1 MDKLESFKKGVT
13 VCAKAEECRNRMSNL
28 KQFSEVLE
36 NAEKLEDLAI
46 DLKWQTMKWK
56 DGTRQMVPVVDK
68 IFEIIIKYNPETG
81 FFEVVKN
88 LGDPSVA
95 SFTME
100 ADLLINELINPA
112 TLYSV
117 AGVWDASTD
126 FSKEAPW

>member
-1 MDKLESFKKGVT
+1 MNSLDNFKKGIIA
-13 VCAKAEECRNRMSNL
+13 CANAEDCSNRMSNP
-28 KQFSEVLE
+28 QIAEVLAK
-36 NAEKLEDLAI
+36 AEKLEDLAVA
-46 DLKWQTMKWK
+46 LKWQTMKWK
-56 DGTRQMVPVVDK
+56 DGTRKMIPVVDK
-68 IFEIIIKYNPETG
+68 VFEIIIKYNPETG
-81 FFEVVKN
+81 LFEVVKN

-100 ADLLINELINPA
+100 ADLLIHELINPA